1 MQVELETQELD
12 VLRRVVE
19 QRLDGLL
26 GQLSAADSLS
36 FKESLR
42 EEHDLLA
49 QVYDKLGCER
59 PERST
64 ARSCAVGAEDT
75 GDLEGLRPEEVG

>member
-1 MQVELETQELD
+1 MRIELENQELD

-26 GQLSAADSLS
+26 GQLSAADSLG
-36 FKESLR
+36 FKQSLKV
-42 EEHDLLA
+42 EHDVLA

-64 ARSCAVGAEDT
+64 VRSCAVDAGDT
-75 GDLEGLRPEEVG
+75 SDLEQLRPEEVG